1 MRTPPIELP
10 VDPTSRLIALLDAV
24 EARRR
29 WYQSAELHAHAA
41 AVLCVLPGDPAAS
54 VDQLLADGRLI
65 GSSLPLG
72 SILRGGLSLSLAALA
87 RLLGLSAGEIAS
99 LARESRS
106 LFRAERAPRD
116 EGQEVLAGLLCA
128 ARSVDGRLT
137 PESIQ
142 RVIRT
147 TRALKDEFPFRACKR
162 QFATAA
168 VLLDADPDP
177 MRATDRMA
185 ASMRALESVR
195 LGRGREAQRAALVI
209 ACIGRDPAR
218 AAPRLRAIWDGLRR
232 AGLWMYTKDLLHLAP
247 LSGLELDAVEVVEGL
262 RQRRAE
268 LCSSLAKA
276 PGRQVG
282 FELAC
287 RMLFLER
294 GAQPEGVEGRALVV
308 SALVAAVQAQQAAII
323 AASSAAA
330 AAAAGGG

>member
-1 MRTPPIELP
+1 MT
-10 VDPTSRLIALLDAV
+10 ALLNAV

-41 AVLCVLPGDPAAS
+41 AVLCVLPGEPSAT

-65 GSSLPLG
+65 GSRLPFG

-87 RLLGLSAGEIAS
+87 RLLDLPAGEIAS

-128 ARSVDGRLT
+128 ARSADGRPT

-142 RVIRT
+142 RVLRI
-147 TRALKDEFPFRACKR
+147 TRALKEEFPFRACKR

-177 MRATDRMA
+177 RRATERMA
-185 ASMRALESVR
+185 ACMRALESVR
-195 LGRGREAQRAALVI
+195 LGRGRDVQRAALVV
-209 ACIGRDPAR
+209 ACTGRDPSR
-218 AAPRLRAIWDGLRR
+218 AAEQLRAMWDGLRG
-232 AGLWMYTKDLLHLAP
+232 AGLWMHAKDLLHLAP
-247 LSGLELDAVEVVEGL
+247 LSGLELDAEEVVDGL

-287 RMLFLER
+287 RVLFLEHA
-294 GAQPEGVEGRALVV
+294 AQPEGVEGRALVV